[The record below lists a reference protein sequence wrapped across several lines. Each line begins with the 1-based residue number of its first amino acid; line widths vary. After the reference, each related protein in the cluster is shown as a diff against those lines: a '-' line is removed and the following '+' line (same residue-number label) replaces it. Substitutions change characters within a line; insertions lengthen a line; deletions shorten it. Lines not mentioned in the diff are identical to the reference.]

1 MKDSRNQ
8 WTCINHDEA
17 KPRISTSD
25 MNYWRET
32 LKKILKVGLEF
43 EFNLP
48 DQKGTCKGDSNA
60 CPCVRMSTDECWM
73 QCLSKGKCTYLRN
86 PEMCKNKTK
95 KCKPEDCLDCKDYK
109 ENSKAK
115 CGGLFCVG
123 FVSACFACE
132 DFDINCK
139 TCASRYDPKKNPEEI
154 RARMHQ
160 ELNPSNSYGE
170 IRDFG
175 VHSIT
180 TDGSLLGQ
188 KGAEIITVGRRV
200 DYWEFF
206 KMSKSIIDNC
216 VGKGA
221 WANERCS
228 IHMHLLGSYYSKI
241 FSDGDAAAVGIP
253 SQINELEKPMPE
265 IILANFHQL
274 CRRYQNAITWMTTGL
289 DEPQRLTRWE
299 KFRVSILEISAILNT
314 MASVKDLVASNAG
327 GNKYGWVNYNYTAF
341 DPRGNVNR
349 LHLEMRVA
357 DMLLSPSAVAA
368 LACLFHAMMIK
379 AVEISRYGIIEV
391 GDSDWMEKARVIKS
405 KLMNGTGSY
414 DGERFSD
421 TKHLNK
427 HYHTLAK
434 EAFDLV
440 SQLKHILLRMGPAYD
455 VLEKLAEKPCSLRR
469 IDGDSWEKIEQD
481 LQVIINE
488 DDRLYIAVD
497 ECIDLRY
504 VSECESLD
512 EWITQT
518 AAILGEDIEI
528 EIDDKKEIAKRVEDY
543 IARKRNDGEMIWS
556 DSLGAVIKL

>member
-1 MKDSRNQ
+1 
-8 WTCINHDEA
+8 
-17 KPRISTSD
+17 

-60 CPCVRMSTDECWM
+60 CPCVKMSSDDCWKA
-73 QCLSKGKCTYLRN
+73 CISKGKCSYMRN
-86 PEMCKNKTK
+86 PEMCGNATK
-95 KCKPEDCLDCKDYK
+95 KCKPEDCVACKDYT
-109 ENSKAK
+109 EGTKAK
-115 CGGLFCVG
+115 CPGLYCVG
-123 FVSACFACE
+123 FVSACFACDE
-132 DFDINCK
+132 FDINCK
-139 TCASRYDPKKNPEEI
+139 TCASRYDPNRNPDEI
-154 RARMHQ
+154 RARMHE

-170 IRDFG
+170 IRGFG

-206 KMSKSIIDNC
+206 KMAKAIIDKS
-216 VGKGA
+216 VEKGA

-241 FSDGDAAAVGIP
+241 FQNDTAAGIP
-253 SQINELEKPMPE
+253 SQINELEKPLPE

-289 DEPQRLTRWE
+289 DEPHRITRWE
-299 KFRVSILEISAILNT
+299 KFRVSVLDISAILNT
-314 MASVKDLVASNAG
+314 MTAVKDLVSSNAG

-341 DPRGNVNR
+341 DPKGNVNR
-349 LHLEMRVA
+349 LHLEMRVS
-357 DMLLSPSAVAA
+357 DMLVSPSAVAA
-368 LACLFHAMMIK
+368 IACMFHAMMIK

-391 GDSDWMEKARVIKS
+391 GDSTWMEQAHSIKNA
-405 KLMNGTGSY
+405 LMNGTGSY
-414 DGERFSD
+414 DGERFSS
-421 TKHLNK
+421 TKN
-427 HYHTLAK
+427 LAK
-434 EAFDLV
+434 YYDVLSAEALDLV

-469 IDGDSWEKIEQD
+469 IDGASWEQIENE
-481 LQVIINE
+481 LSVVTNE
-488 DDRLYIAVD
+488 DDKLFIAVD

-504 VSECESLD
+504 VSECKSLD

-518 AAILGEDIEI
+518 TMILGEDTELDTIGKDEMS
-528 EIDDKKEIAKRVEDY
+528 KRVEDY
-543 IARKRNDGEMIWS
+543 ITRKRNDGEMIWS
-556 DSLGAVIKL
+556 ESLGSVIKL

>member
-1 MKDSRNQ
+1 
-8 WTCINHDEA
+8 
-17 KPRISTSD
+17 

-73 QCLSKGKCTYLRN
+73 KCLSDGKCSYLRN
-86 PEMCKNKTK
+86 PKMCANVTK
-95 KCKPEDCLDCKDYK
+95 KCKPEDCLECKNYK
-109 ENSKAK
+109 ENSKAD
-115 CGGLFCVG
+115 CPGMFCVG

-139 TCASRYDPKKNPEEI
+139 TCSNRYDPKKNPDEI
-154 RARMHQ
+154 RARINQ
-160 ELNPSNSYGE
+160 ELKPSNSYGE

-206 KMSKSIIDNC
+206 KMAKTIIDNC
-216 VGKGA
+216 VEKGA

-241 FSDGDAAAVGIP
+241 FSNDDAEAVGIP
-253 SQINELEKPMPE
+253 SQINELERAMPE

-289 DEPQRLTRWE
+289 DEPHRLTRWE

-314 MASVKDLVASNAG
+314 MSTVKDMVASNAG
-327 GNKYGWVNYNYTAF
+327 GNKYGWVNYNYTSF
-341 DPRGNVNR
+341 NPLGDINR

-357 DMLLSPSAVAA
+357 DMLLAPSAVAA
-368 LACLFHAMMIK
+368 TACLFHAMMIK

-391 GDSDWMEKARVIKS
+391 GDSTWMEQSRTIKN
-405 KLMNGTGSY
+405 KLLNGTGSY
-414 DGERFSD
+414 DGERFSC
-421 TKHLNK
+421 TKN
-427 HYHTLAK
+427 LAK
-434 EAFDLV
+434 YYDALSTEAFALV
-440 SQLKHILLRMGPAYD
+440 SQVKHILLRMGPAYD

-469 IDGDSWEKIEQD
+469 ADGDSWEKIEED
-481 LQVIINE
+481 LCVVTTE
-488 DDRLYIAVD
+488 DDRLHIAID
-497 ECIDLRY
+497 EGIDLRY
-504 VSECESLD
+504 VSECKSLD
-512 EWITQT
+512 EWIAQT
-518 AAILGEDIEI
+518 AHILAEDSEL
-528 EIDDKKEIAKRVEDY
+528 EVLAEKELTARIEDY
-543 IARKRNDGEMIWS
+543 ITRKRNDGEMIWS
-556 DSLGAVIKL
+556 DSLGSVIKL